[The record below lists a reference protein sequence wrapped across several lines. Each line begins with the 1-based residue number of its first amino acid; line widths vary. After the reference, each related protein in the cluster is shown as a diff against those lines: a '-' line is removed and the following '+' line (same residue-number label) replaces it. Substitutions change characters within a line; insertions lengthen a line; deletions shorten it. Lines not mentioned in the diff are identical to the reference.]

1 MPLYEY
7 HCPSCNNKF
16 EKLQPMSSTGA
27 ECPSCEQPAKRA
39 ISVFASIS
47 SGGPASDMGFNTM
60 PPPMGG
66 GGCCGGGCCA
76 SHWWQ
81 LVVYLNTGLLCE
93 TLSLAFIWSIIRDI
107 GNNLY
112 ASRGYCC
119 NSRYDHRYE
128 PYFYSC
134 VKPEPEWEKHYQVI
148 CSRIQYPKIVTE
160 ADLVECNK
168 YFIESG

>member
-60 PPPMGG
+60 PPPMG
-66 GGCCGGGCCA
+66 A
-76 SHWWQ
+76 VDAVVADAA
-81 LVVYLNTGLLCE
+81 LVTDD
-93 TLSLAFIWSIIRDI
+93 SW
-107 GNNLY
+107 
-112 ASRGYCC
+112 
-119 NSRYDHRYE
+119 
-128 PYFYSC
+128 
-134 VKPEPEWEKHYQVI
+134 
-148 CSRIQYPKIVTE
+148 
-160 ADLVECNK
+160 
-168 YFIESG
+168 